1 MRAIIPNRRPV
12 DKPSPAA
19 PLAASAACV
28 LECAPMLPFPL
39 FLAARYLRPKR
50 SFSSVIPVV
59 TILGVM
65 LGVAILM
72 IVLAVMTGF
81 GDVWRDRIL
90 SFSPHVV
97 VYGRYGD
104 IAKADELADRIA
116 AMPGVEGACPA
127 IAFPAMLRKDARG
140 GGDPVTVT
148 VLGIDPDRPSVVAN
162 AAGKIVDGAYD
173 VREDRALVGRSLA
186 HRLDARPGS
195 RFLCYSPLNLKSAD
209 ELYFPEEIEV
219 SGVFDMGLAK
229 FDDGVIVCSLGM
241 ARDLLGMDGG
251 ARMVQVQ
258 VSDPNLAWR
267 AADAI
272 EREFAPWVATTTWM
286 QEDQVLFNALRTEK
300 TMMFILLAFIAIVAA
315 FCVTNTLLVITIQKT
330 KEIGLMKALGFSGG
344 KIKAAFVLHGL
355 VQCVLGELLGLGL
368 GWLVLRNL
376 QGLVRLLSSWG
387 WDVFPESVYGLPELP
402 WRVVGSDVAAVV
414 GIVFAFCLAASFLPA
429 WLAARLDPVK
439 AINQE

>member
-1 MRAIIPNRRPV
+1 MV
-12 DKPSPAA
+12 
-19 PLAASAACV
+19 
-28 LECAPMLPFPL
+28 PFPL
-39 FLAARYLRPKR
+39 FLAGRYLRPKR

-59 TILGVM
+59 TVLGVM

-104 IAKADELADRIA
+104 IEDADALADRIA

-127 IAFPAMLRKDARG
+127 IAFPAMLREDARG

-148 VLGIDPDRPSVVAN
+148 VLGIDPDRRSVVAN
-162 AAGKIVDGAYD
+162 AAGKIVAGAYD
-173 VREDRALVGRSLA
+173 VHEDRALVGRSLA
-186 HRLDARPGS
+186 NRLGARPGS

-209 ELYFPEEIEV
+209 ELYFPEEVEV
-219 SGVFDMGLAK
+219 AGVFDMGLAK
-229 FDDGVIVCSLGM
+229 FDDGLLVCSLGL
-241 ARDLLGMDGG
+241 ARDLMGMDGG

-258 VSDPNLAWR
+258 VADPNLAWR
-267 AADAI
+267 AADEI
-272 EREFAPWVATTTWM
+272 EETFAPWVVATTWM
-286 QEDQVLFNALRTEK
+286 QEDQALFNALRTEK

-344 KIKAAFVLHGL
+344 QIKAAFVLHGL

-376 QGLVRLLSSWG
+376 QRLVRLLSSWG

-402 WRVVGSDVAAVV
+402 WRIVGSDVAAVV
-414 GIVFAFCLAASFLPA
+414 GIVFVFCLAASFLPA